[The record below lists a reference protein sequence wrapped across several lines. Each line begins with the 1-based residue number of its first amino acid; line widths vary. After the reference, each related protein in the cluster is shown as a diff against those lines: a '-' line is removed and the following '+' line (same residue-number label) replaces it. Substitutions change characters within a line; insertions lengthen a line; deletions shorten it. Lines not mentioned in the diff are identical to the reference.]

1 MSTVNQTV
9 NQQEVLAS
17 FKVLVSMAKADGK
30 LLEEEA
36 LSLTD
41 SFEEI
46 HLPEGITVDSLLNAP
61 DEPIDQLL
69 AQITS
74 EIAQEMVYQSA
85 YTMAN
90 IDGECSDEE
99 KELLD
104 KIGKA
109 FTNSRLW
116 GKQEWL
122 EAIEKR
128 AQYSSISE
136 QIKLIDD
143 PQKRAFEVDNAITD
157 TCFLNAVLGAFP
169 LPGVS
174 IAFDM
179 WIYWNQL
186 ELAQIIG
193 KSWGYDRS
201 QDDFRKAIFGS
212 LGITGT
218 RIAVSNLAKLVP
230 VFGMVVGATT
240 AFASTWAL
248 GKVANEYFASGGE
261 MDAFSLRQAFKKA
274 KKEGEA
280 VYKTKADEIAAKKQA
295 IEPQVEALN
304 AELKAGKISP
314 EEYQEKLKNLL

>member
-1 MSTVNQTV
+1 MSAV

-30 LLEEEA
+30 LLEEEFA
-36 LSLTD
+36 SLADT
-41 SFEEI
+41 FEEI
-46 HLPEGITVDSLLNAP
+46 HLPEGVTVDRLLNEE
-61 DEPIDQLL
+61 DEPIDTLL
-69 AQITS
+69 TQITS

-85 YTMAN
+85 YAMAN
-90 IDGECSDEE
+90 IDGECSSEE
-99 KELLD
+99 KELLE
-104 KIGKA
+104 KIGA
-109 FTNSRLW
+109 TFTNSKLW

-122 EAIEKR
+122 ENLEKR
-128 AQYSSISE
+128 SAKSSISE
-136 QIKLIDD
+136 QVRQIDD
-143 PQKRAFEVDNAITD
+143 PNIRAIEVENAITD

-169 LPGVS
+169 LPGIA

-179 WIYWNQL
+179 LIYWNQL
-186 ELAQIIG
+186 DLAQTIG
-193 KSWGYDRS
+193 QSWGYDR
-201 QDDFRKAIFGS
+201 DNENLRKALFGS

-240 AFASTWAL
+240 AYASTWAL

-261 MDAFSLRQAFKKA
+261 MDAFSLRQAFKQA

-280 VYKTKADEIAAKKQA
+280 VYKTKADEIAAKKKA
-295 IEPQVEALN
+295 IEPQLQLLSE
-304 AELKAGKISP
+304 ELKAGSITP

>member
-1 MSTVNQTV
+1 MSAV

-30 LLEEEA
+30 LLEEEFA
-36 LSLTD
+36 SLADT
-41 SFEEI
+41 FEEI
-46 HLPEGITVDSLLNAP
+46 HLPEGVTVDRLLNEE
-61 DEPIDQLL
+61 DEPIDTLL
-69 AQITS
+69 SQITS

-85 YTMAN
+85 YAMAN
-90 IDGECSDEE
+90 IDGDCSSEE
-99 KELLD
+99 QELLD
-104 KIGKA
+104 KIGTT
-109 FTNSRLW
+109 FTSSKLW

-122 EAIEKR
+122 ETLER
-128 AQYSSISE
+128 RSTRSSISE
-136 QIKLIDD
+136 QVRQIDD
-143 PQKRAFEVDNAITD
+143 PDKRAMEVENAITD

-169 LPGVS
+169 LPGIA

-179 WIYWNQL
+179 LIYWNQL
-186 ELAQIIG
+186 DLAQTIG
-193 KSWGYDRS
+193 QSWGYDR
-201 QDDFRKAIFGS
+201 DNENLRKALFGS

-240 AFASTWAL
+240 AYASTWAL

-280 VYKTKADEIAAKKQA
+280 IYKTKAEEIAEKKQA
-295 IEPQVEALN
+295 IEPQVQLLN
-304 AELKAGKISP
+304 EELKAGKITP
-314 EEYQEKLKNLL
+314 DEYQAKLKELL

>member
-1 MSTVNQTV
+1 MSAV

-30 LLEEEA
+30 LLEEEFA
-36 LSLTD
+36 SLADT
-41 SFEEI
+41 FEEI
-46 HLPEGITVDSLLNAP
+46 RLPEGVTVDRLLKED
-61 DEPIDQLL
+61 DEPIDALL

-85 YTMAN
+85 FAMAN
-90 IDGECSDEE
+90 IDGECSSEE
-99 KELLD
+99 KELLE
-104 KIGKA
+104 KIGA
-109 FTNSRLW
+109 TFTNSKLW

-122 EAIEKR
+122 ETLERRSTK
-128 AQYSSISE
+128 SSISE
-136 QIKLIDD
+136 QVRQIDD
-143 PQKRAFEVDNAITD
+143 PEKRAIEVGNSITD

-169 LPGVS
+169 LPGIA

-179 WIYWNQL
+179 LIYWNQL
-186 ELAQIIG
+186 DLAQAIG
-193 KSWGYDRS
+193 QSWGYDRANENL
-201 QDDFRKAIFGS
+201 RKALFGS

-261 MDAFSLRQAFKKA
+261 MDAFSLRQAFKQA
-274 KKEGEA
+274 KKEGET
-280 VYKTKADEIAAKKQA
+280 VYKTKADEITAKKQA
-295 IEPQVEALN
+295 IEPQVQLLN
-304 AELKAGKISP
+304 EELKSGSISP
-314 EEYQEKLKNLL
+314 EEYQVKLKELL

>member
-1 MSTVNQTV
+1 MSAV

-30 LLEEEA
+30 LLEEEFA
-36 LSLTD
+36 SLADT
-41 SFEEI
+41 FEEI
-46 HLPEGITVDSLLNAP
+46 HLPEGITIDRLLNEE
-61 DEPIDQLL
+61 DEPIDTLL
-69 AQITS
+69 HQITS

-85 YTMAN
+85 YAMAN
-90 IDGECSDEE
+90 IDGECSSEE

-104 KIGKA
+104 KIGA
-109 FTNSRLW
+109 IFTNSKLW

-122 EAIEKR
+122 ETLERRSTK
-128 AQYSSISE
+128 SSISE
-136 QIKLIDD
+136 QVRQIDD
-143 PQKRAFEVDNAITD
+143 PNIRAIEVENAITD

-169 LPGVS
+169 LPG
-174 IAFDM
+174 IAITFDM
-179 WIYWNQL
+179 LVYWNQL
-186 ELAQIIG
+186 DLAQTIG
-193 KSWGYDRS
+193 QSWGYDR
-201 QDDFRKAIFGS
+201 DNENLRKALFGS

-240 AFASTWAL
+240 AYASTWAL

-261 MDAFSLRQAFKKA
+261 MDAFSLRQAFKQA

-280 VYKTKADEIAAKKQA
+280 VYKTKADEIAAKKKA
-295 IEPQVEALN
+295 IEPQLQLLSE
-304 AELKAGKISP
+304 ELKAGTITP